1 MRKSIPLSLDGVR
14 EVIESVRGNGQ
25 DMSFYPQITKLG
37 INTEQRW
44 TALIAQCALESDF
57 FTRTE
62 ENMHYKASTLMRV
75 WPSRFK
81 SMAKAKLYAAS
92 PEKLANYVYG
102 GRMGNNT
109 TSDGYKYRGR
119 GYIQLT
125 GKDNYTRAGIALGI
139 DLVNSPGLAAEPAY
153 AWLIAA
159 WYMTT
164 TKYKGRRIVQ
174 WADMRAW
181 DKVSRAV
188 NGGTHGL
195 VSRRL
200 YSNTI
205 YSTFTGEDLP
215 KCIVKVGS
223 TGIIVRQVQ
232 SMLQDAGYRIYK
244 VDGRFGK
251 KTKRIVMGYQRD
263 NKLVQDGIVGHKTYE
278 KLYHSYI
285 EVL

>member
-1 MRKSIPLSLDGVR
+1 MRSSIPMSLDGVR

-25 DMSFYPQITKLG
+25 TMDFYSQIVRLG
-37 INTEQRW
+37 INTEERW
-44 TALIAQCALESDF
+44 TALIAQCALESEF

-62 ENMHYKASTLMRV
+62 ENMYYKASTLMRV

-81 SMAKAKLYAAS
+81 SIEKAKQYAAN
-92 PEKLANYVYG
+92 PEKLANSVYG
-102 GRMGNNT
+102 GRMGNDKPG
-109 TSDGYKYRGR
+109 DGYRYRGR

-125 GKDNYTRAGIALGI
+125 GKNNYRRAGLALGI
-139 DLVNSPGLAAEPAY
+139 DLLKTPSLAAEPAY

-159 WYMTT
+159 WFITS
-164 TKYKGRRIVQ
+164 TKYKGRTIAR

-195 VSRRL
+195 VQRRL

-205 YSTFTGEDLP
+205 YSTFTGKDLP

-232 SMLQDAGYRIYK
+232 AMLQDAGYKIRKI
-244 VDGRFGK
+244 DGRFGR
-251 KTKRIVMGYQRD
+251 KTKAIVVNYQKD
-263 NKLVQDGIVGHKTYE
+263 HGLVMDGVVGHMTYAQ
-278 KLYHSYI
+278 LYRSYI